1 MTYVDDWYDIPITTG
16 TTVQVSQ
23 HNCWCQSQ
31 SYIPHIIFPTHKNNN
46 CPLTASTDCIKWQLF
61 QIFTCLYRKC
71 PMLWCHLWPH
81 QVRSTCAKLQGFW
94 LVRLCCPCGSHDH
107 LCCDVIYDLIKL
119 EAHVQNCKA
128 SDWSDCVVLVGHMI
142 TYVVMSFMTSS
153 S

>member
-1 MTYVDDWYDIPITTG
+1 MSLV
-16 TTVQVSQ
+16 
-23 HNCWCQSQ
+23 
-31 SYIPHIIFPTHKNNN
+31 KNNN

-107 LCCDVIYDLIKL
+107 CLFSLTLIGLGRSYDLNKKPL
-119 EAHVQNCKA
+119 QF
-128 SDWSDCVVLVGHMI
+128 STWL
-142 TYVVMSFMTSS
+142 SS
-153 S
+153 SGGIFFKRMWLFLLGLIWNLIEGTWVPYVI